1 MKSIYILLVI
11 SLFSLSTQAQLN
23 LDLKG
28 TLSYSMELNDIW
40 GYTDTAGNEYALV
53 GATTGLSIVDI
64 SDPSTPVE
72 LFFISGPASTWRDVK
87 TWNNKAYV
95 TNEANGGLLVVDL
108 INLPD
113 TVTYYY
119 HSVNDSLSSAH
130 NIYIDENGYA
140 YLFGYNDVDKYIQTN
155 DRGALILNLNAD
167 TPRVAG
173 VYKTFYVHDGY
184 VRGDTMW
191 VGHIYE
197 GTLGAVDVSDKANP
211 VLLATQETPSRF
223 THNCWLSVDGQT
235 LYTTD
240 ERSNGYVA
248 AFDVS
253 DLENIEEI
261 DRYQSSPGSFAIPH
275 NTHVL
280 NNYVITSYY
289 TEGLTVLDATNP
301 ANLVEVG
308 NYDTSPFIGDGF
320 SGCWGVY
327 PYFSSGLVIASDIEQ
342 GLFVFEP
349 TYVRACYLEGQVT
362 SSLTPSGLTGVRVE
376 FIGNSDFIFS
386 GSNGMYGT
394 GVATPGTYDVRFFKA
409 GCNTQIY
416 TDISMTAGNVTT
428 LNTDMDCLN
437 VGVDEAGDNM
447 LYLGVS
453 QTVFQNSTSIQYIN
467 NTGYSDPAEI
477 SIFDIHGRLIN
488 QWTIDTPEATIT
500 TGSSLQSG
508 VYLVTARINNETQT
522 IKIIK
527 G

>member
-1 MKSIYILLVI
+1 MRKLYALLIAAILANP
-11 SLFSLSTQAQLN
+11 LFAQVN
-23 LDLKG
+23 MDLKG
-28 TLSYSMELNDIW
+28 VLSYQEDLNDIW
-40 GYTDTAGNEYALV
+40 GYVDGSGNEYALV
-53 GATTGLSIVDI
+53 GTRTGFSIVDLD
-64 SDPSTPVE
+64 DPANPQE
-72 LFFISGPASTWRDVK
+72 LFFISGPSSTWRDVK

-95 TNEANGGLLVVDL
+95 TNETSGGLLIVDL
-108 INLPD
+108 SDLPNSAP
-113 TVTYYY
+113 YYY
-119 HSVNDSLSSAH
+119 YTVNDSLGTAH
-130 NIYIDENGYA
+130 NIYIDENGYG
-140 YLFGYNDVDKYIQTN
+140 YLFGYNNVIKDIPTD
-155 DRGALILNLNAD
+155 DRGALILDLNVD

-173 VYKTFYVHDGY
+173 AYQTFYVHDGF

-211 VLLATQETPSRF
+211 QLLATQETPSRF
-223 THNCWLSVDGQT
+223 THNCWLSDDGNT

-240 ERSNGYVA
+240 ERSNGFVA

-253 DLENIEEI
+253 DLENIEEV
-261 DRYQSSPGSFAIPH
+261 DRYQSSPGSFSIPH

-289 TEGLTVLDATNP
+289 TEGVTVLDATNP
-301 ANLVEVG
+301 SNLVEVG

-327 PYFSSGLVIASDIEQ
+327 PYFPSGLVIASDIEQ
-342 GLFVFEP
+342 GLFVLEP

-376 FIGNSDFIFS
+376 FIGNDDFVFS
-386 GSNGMYGT
+386 GSNGLYGT
-394 GVATPGTYDVRFFKA
+394 GVPTPGVYDVRFFKA
-409 GCNTQIY
+409 GCQTQIY
-416 TDISMTAGNVTT
+416 TDVTMAAGSVTT

-437 VGVDEAGDNM
+437 VGLKEAGDNM

-453 QTVFQNSTSIQYIN
+453 EVVFQNNTSIRFIN

-477 SIFDIHGRLIN
+477 SIFDLHGRLVN

-500 TGSSLQSG
+500 TGSTWQHG
-508 VYLVTARINNETQT
+508 VYLVTARINNETHT